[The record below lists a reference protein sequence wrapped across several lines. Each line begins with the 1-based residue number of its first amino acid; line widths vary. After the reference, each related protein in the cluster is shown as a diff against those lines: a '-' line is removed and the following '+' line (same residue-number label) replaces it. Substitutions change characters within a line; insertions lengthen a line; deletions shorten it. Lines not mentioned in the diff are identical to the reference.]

1 MSTETPSPAAEEAPA
16 RYLDRS
22 HITKWERLGYV
33 AGALLLIS
41 LWLPWFGTSSNPN
54 SKILTAG
61 IGPNDSANAWETFGT
76 ILPWA
81 FVLLAIAPAILTW
94 IVARNHQLTWP
105 PGEVTMLAGLTGV
118 VLVLCNGI
126 ILGKPDPGIEISL
139 KIGWF
144 LALLATTLISYA
156 GFQRQAMRAGVKKP
170 PGVI

>member
-1 MSTETPSPAAEEAPA
+1 MSTDTPAVEETHD

-41 LWLPWFGTSSNPN
+41 LWLPWYSTSSNPN
-54 SKILTAG
+54 SKITSAG
-61 IGPNDSANAWETFGT
+61 IGPNESANAWETFGV

-81 FVLLAIAPAILTW
+81 LVLLAIAPAILTW
-94 IVARNHQLTWP
+94 IVARNHELNWP
-105 PGEVTMLAGLTGV
+105 PGEVTMISGLTGI

-126 ILGKPDPGIEISL
+126 ILGKPAPHIEVSL
-139 KIGWF
+139 AIGWF
-144 LALLATTLISYA
+144 LALLACCLITYA
-156 GFQRQAMRAGVKKP
+156 GFRRQAMRDTVKKP